1 MIVDSSKPHPEQRVI
16 LPITERAREEEMMV
30 PEREML

>member
-1 MIVDSSKPHPEQRVI
+1 MIVDSSKPQPEQRVI